1 VVGIAAR
8 TTFQGTALALALCA
22 NVAAAA
28 DPDAGAE
35 LAKQLANPIA
45 SLISVPFKLNWDTS
59 IGPANA
65 DRYTLNIQPVIPL
78 SLGHDWNLIS
88 RTIVPIVD
96 AQSPVSGG
104 SHESGS
110 GDILQ
115 SFFFSPKAP
124 TAEGWIWGA
133 GPVLLLRSA
142 SNDAIGGEK
151 WGAGPTAVLLKQ
163 AGGWT
168 YGALANHLWS
178 FAGASDRANVRATF
192 LQPFLS
198 YTMKTATTY
207 TLNTESTYDWNANQW
222 TVPVNLTVSQLMRF
236 GKQPVSFAFGV
247 RGYAERPAGGPD
259 WGLTLTV
266 TFLFPK

>member
-1 VVGIAAR
+1 MLAVAR
-8 TTFQGTALALALCA
+8 NVASGLVLALTLQATVS
-22 NVAAAA
+22 VAA
-28 DPDAGAE
+28 DQEAGAE

-65 DRYTLNIQPVIPL
+65 DRYTLNIQPVIPF
-78 SLGHDWNLIS
+78 SINRDWNLIS
-88 RTIVPIVD
+88 RTIIPIVD
-96 AQSPVSGG
+96 AQSPVRGG
-104 SHESGS
+104 SHESGL

-124 TAEGWIWGA
+124 TAGGWIWGA
-133 GPVLLLRSA
+133 GPVLLLPSA

-151 WGAGPTAVLLKQ
+151 WGAGPTAVILKQ
-163 AGGWT
+163 AHGWT
-168 YGALANHLWS
+168 YGALANHVWS
-178 FAGASDRANVRATF
+178 FAGPSNRTDISATF

-198 YTMKTATTY
+198 YTTKAATTY

-222 TVPVNLTVSQLMRF
+222 IVPVNLTVSQLVRF
-236 GKQPVSFAFGV
+236 GKQPVSFAFGG

-259 WGLTLTV
+259 WGLSLTV